1 MPLPNGTQ
9 LSLQGHSRPGDT
21 VQTKPKHAMIVRMS
35 AETLEAL
42 EDLSSN
48 PAMNFKFGDNPVS
61 PNTYGSAISNNKPQ
75 GIYIG
80 ETFFPMRPLKE
91 DSPHEIY
98 LRTSSAAKPNAPLKL
113 YANVMGKF
121 IVDRQLGE
129 KVTDKV
135 RQQTIEAKKQ
145 HSERQTIMLDA
156 PLIPAGGAKNLKRK
170 APGSGTVVKKTIQRD
185 TLRAPSASTVTARK
199 ISPIPQTAS
208 SKANADVRRR
218 LVHFLAVEPRETDLA
233 VARVC
238 GNNCDATARTNLLS
252 ILEEVAEQAQARKG
266 DKSPRKWSLKNRTWL
281 EVRPYEWE
289 IYKPT
294 ERTTIARAG
303 RVVLSAL
310 KIPESEPVWDHF
322 RFRNLPPPT
331 GVAPHPTH
339 GGKTITGP
347 PAGTPQ
353 PKPEPKRPAVSKD
366 LKQKV
371 KADSSRMK
379 GDIQM
384 KDESVKLPRVAAIK
398 REEASPSPS
407 SSTSTSSK
415 AASRRLPGSGYVAKK
430 SPQPS
435 PPVET
440 APREAVG
447 STDAR
452 PQRPLPR
459 PTLPAKPAPALPP
472 PPASQEKTPATAMSM
487 KMTKKTLP
495 PEDSDRERERH
506 RDKDRAPKD
515 RVVNGVKRKS
525 ATYDVEDAQD
535 EERLKVNSFK
545 KRKTEDGPSPAA
557 SSSSL
562 KARDLSLPKKPVEA
576 VSPVPPPL
584 KKIKKESSPLPP
596 PPPKKIKKESSPL
609 PPPRP
614 TLPTQPPPSNSPSK
628 TDQRA
633 KPNGV
638 SKARRKSPIYTSS
651 DEGEIPEPPRKSAQ
665 DPSTNTDRSKGKDG
679 RARPRSSYPLPPDR
693 PGLRSRY
700 QSKYGHYLDTYSQ
713 IFTQKRKIEAILNGE
728 SEAEGEIMDP
738 EELKRLSTEH
748 KHQKEE
754 LVSIQEKWM
763 NGSVSE

>member
-1 MPLPNGTQ
+1 MPLPNGTP

-21 VQTKPKHAMIVRMS
+21 IQTKPKRAMIVRMS

-48 PAMNFKFGDNPVS
+48 PVMNFEFGDS
-61 PNTYGSAISNNKPQ
+61 P

-91 DSPHEIY
+91 SSPHEIY
-98 LRTSSAAKPNAPLKL
+98 LRTSSATKPNAPLKL

-156 PLIPAGGAKNLKRK
+156 PLVSAAGTKNLKRK
-170 APGSGTVVKKTIQRD
+170 TPGSGTVVKKSAPRD
-185 TLRAPSASTVTARK
+185 TLRTPAASAPVARK

-218 LVHFLAVEPRETDLA
+218 LIHFLAVENRETDLT
-233 VARVC
+233 VTRVC
-238 GNNCDATARTNLLS
+238 GNNCDATARANLLS
-252 ILEEVAEQAQARKG
+252 ILEEVAEQAPARRG
-266 DKSPRKWSLKNRTWL
+266 DNSPRKWSLKNRTWL

-289 IYKPT
+289 TYKPS
-294 ERTTIARAG
+294 ERTTIARQG
-303 RVVLSAL
+303 RVVLSSL
-310 KIPESEPVWDHF
+310 RIPESDSVWDHF
-322 RFRNLPPPT
+322 RFRNVAPPT
-331 GVAPHPTH
+331 GAAPHPTH

-347 PAGTPQ
+347 PAGLLK
-353 PKPEPKRPAVSKD
+353 PKPEPKRPAISKD
-366 LKQKV
+366 LKQKA
-371 KADSSRMK
+371 KADSSRIK

-384 KDESVKLPRVAAIK
+384 KDESARPRGDIKMKDESAKLPRVVAIK

-435 PPVET
+435 PTVET
-440 APREAVG
+440 ASREAAGPADV
-447 STDAR
+447 R

-459 PTLPAKPAPALPP
+459 LPSKPVPLSLPP
-472 PPASQEKTPATAMSM
+472 LPSQEKTPTTSM
-487 KMTKKTLP
+487 PMKITKKLP

-506 RDKDRAPKD
+506 RDKDRPLKD
-515 RVVNGVKRKS
+515 RVITGVKRKN
-525 ATYDVEDAQD
+525 ATHDVGDAHD
-535 EERLKVNSFK
+535 GEGLKANSFK
-545 KRKTEDGPSPAA
+545 KRKTEEGPSPAA

-562 KARDLSLPKKPVEA
+562 KGRDLSLPKKPVEA
-576 VSPVPPPL
+576 ASPV
-584 KKIKKESSPLPP
+584 P
-596 PPPKKIKKESSPL
+596 PPPKKIKKEPSPL
-609 PPPRP
+609 PPPR
-614 TLPTQPPPSNSPSK
+614 TALPTQPPLPNSPSK
-628 TDQRA
+628 TDQRP
-633 KPNGV
+633 KLNGA

-665 DPSTNTDRSKGKDG
+665 DPSTNTDRSKGKEG

-693 PGLRSRY
+693 NGLRSRY
-700 QSKYGHYLDTYSQ
+700 QSKYGHYLGTYSQ
-713 IFTQKRKIEAILNGE
+713 IVAQKRKIEAILNGE

-738 EELKRLSTEH
+738 EELKRLSAEH
-748 KHQKEE
+748 KNQKEE
-754 LVSIQEKWM
+754 LEFIQEKWV
-763 NGSVSE
+763 NGFVSE

>member
-1 MPLPNGTQ
+1 MPLPSGTP

-42 EDLSSN
+42 EDLSSS
-48 PAMNFKFGDNPVS
+48 PVMNFEFGDS
-61 PNTYGSAISNNKPQ
+61 P

-91 DSPHEIY
+91 SSPHEIY

-156 PLIPAGGAKNLKRK
+156 PLIPAAGTKSLKRK
-170 APGSGTVVKKTIQRD
+170 TPGSGTVVKKSTQRD
-185 TLRAPSASTVTARK
+185 TLRTPAASTPVARK
-199 ISPIPQTAS
+199 ISPMPQTAS

-218 LVHFLAVEPRETDLA
+218 LIHFLAVENRETDLT
-233 VARVC
+233 VSRVC
-238 GNNCDATARTNLLS
+238 GRDCDATARANLLN
-252 ILEEVAEQAQARKG
+252 ILEEVAEQAPARKG
-266 DKSPRKWSLKNRTWL
+266 DKSPRKWGLKNRTWL

-289 IYKPT
+289 MYKPS
-294 ERTTIARAG
+294 ERTNIARQG
-303 RVVLSAL
+303 RVVLNSL
-310 KIPESEPVWDHF
+310 RIPESDSVWDHF
-322 RFRNLPPPT
+322 RFRNVAPPT
-331 GVAPHPTH
+331 GAAPHPTH

-347 PAGTPQ
+347 PAGLLK
-353 PKPEPKRPAVSKD
+353 PKPEPKRPAISKD
-366 LKQKV
+366 LKQKA
-371 KADSSRMK
+371 KADSSRIKGDIQMK
-379 GDIQM
+379 DESARPRGDIQM

-435 PPVET
+435 PTIET
-440 APREAVG
+440 ASREAAG
-447 STDAR
+447 SADAR

-459 PTLPAKPAPALPP
+459 IPSKPVPVPMPP
-472 PPASQEKTPATAMSM
+472 LASQEKTPTTSMPM
-487 KMTKKTLP
+487 KMTKKMLP

-506 RDKDRAPKD
+506 RDKDRPPKD
-515 RVVNGVKRKS
+515 RVIAGVKRKS
-525 ATYDVEDAQD
+525 ATHDVGDAQD
-535 EERLKVNSFK
+535 GVGLKANSFK
-545 KRKTEDGPSPAA
+545 KRRTEEGPLPAA

-562 KARDLSLPKKPVEA
+562 KGRDLSLPKKPVDA
-576 VSPVPPPL
+576 TSPVL
-584 KKIKKESSPLPP
+584 
-596 PPPKKIKKESSPL
+596 PPPKKIKKEPSPLPLPL
-609 PPPRP
+609 PPPRT
-614 TLPTQPPPSNSPSK
+614 TLPTQPLPQNSTSK
-628 TDQRA
+628 TDQRP
-633 KPNGV
+633 KLNGA

-651 DEGEIPEPPRKSAQ
+651 DEGEISEPPRKSAQ
-665 DPSTNTDRSKGKDG
+665 DPPTNTDRSKGKEG
-679 RARPRSSYPLPPDR
+679 RARPRASYPLPSDR
-693 PGLRSRY
+693 NGLRSRY
-700 QSKYGHYLDTYSQ
+700 QSKYGHYLGTYSQ
-713 IFTQKRKIEAILNGE
+713 IVAQKRKIEAILNGE

-748 KHQKEE
+748 KNQKEE
-754 LVSIQEKWM
+754 LEFIQEKWM

>member
-1 MPLPNGTQ
+1 MPLPSGTP

-48 PAMNFKFGDNPVS
+48 PLMNFEFGDTP
-61 PNTYGSAISNNKPQ
+61 

-80 ETFFPMRPLKE
+80 GTFFPMRPLKE
-91 DSPHEIY
+91 SSPHEIY

-156 PLIPAGGAKNLKRK
+156 PLISAAGTKNLKRK
-170 APGSGTVVKKTIQRD
+170 TPGSGTVVKKSAQRD
-185 TLRAPSASTVTARK
+185 TLHTPAASTPAARK
-199 ISPIPQTAS
+199 ISPIPQTVS
-208 SKANADVRRR
+208 SKANADIRRR
-218 LVHFLAVEPRETDLA
+218 LIHFLAVENRETDLT

-238 GNNCDATARTNLLS
+238 GSNCDASARANLLS
-252 ILEEVAEQAQARKG
+252 ILEEVAEQAPARKG
-266 DKSPRKWSLKNRTWL
+266 DKSPRKWGLKNRTWL

-289 IYKPT
+289 MYKPSD
-294 ERTTIARAG
+294 RTNIARQG
-303 RVVLSAL
+303 RVVLSSL
-310 KIPESEPVWDHF
+310 RIPESDSVWDHF
-322 RFRNLPPPT
+322 RFRNVAPPT
-331 GVAPHPTH
+331 GAPPHPTH

-347 PAGTPQ
+347 PAGLLK
-353 PKPEPKRPAVSKD
+353 PKPEPKRPAISKD
-366 LKQKV
+366 LKQKA
-371 KADSSRMK
+371 KADSSRIRGDIQMK
-379 GDIQM
+379 DESARPRGDIQM

-435 PPVET
+435 PTVES
-440 APREAVG
+440 ASRGAAGPADV
-447 STDAR
+447 R

-459 PTLPAKPAPALPP
+459 LPP
-472 PPASQEKTPATAMSM
+472 KPVPASLPPLPSQEKTSTTSMPM
-487 KMTKKTLP
+487 KMTKKMLP

-506 RDKDRAPKD
+506 RDKDRPQKD
-515 RVVNGVKRKS
+515 RVVAGGKRKN
-525 ATYDVEDAQD
+525 ATHDVGDAQD
-535 EERLKVNSFK
+535 GEGLKANSFK
-545 KRKTEDGPSPAA
+545 KRKTEDGPSSAA

-562 KARDLSLPKKPVEA
+562 KGRDLSLPKKPVEA
-576 VSPVPPPL
+576 TSPV
-584 KKIKKESSPLPP
+584 P

-609 PPPRP
+609 PPPR
-614 TLPTQPPPSNSPSK
+614 TALPTQPPPLNSPSK
-628 TDQRA
+628 TDQRP
-633 KPNGV
+633 KLNGA
-638 SKARRKSPIYTSS
+638 SKVRRKSPIYTSS
-651 DEGEIPEPPRKSAQ
+651 DEGEIPEPPQKSAQ
-665 DPSTNTDRSKGKDG
+665 DPSTNTDRAKGKEG
-679 RARPRSSYPLPPDR
+679 RARPRSSYPLPSDR
-693 PGLRSRY
+693 NGLRSRY
-700 QSKYGHYLDTYSQ
+700 QSKYGHYLGTYAQ
-713 IFTQKRKIEAILNGE
+713 ILAQKRKIEAILNGE

-738 EELKRLSTEH
+738 EELKRLSAEH
-748 KHQKEE
+748 KNQKEE
-754 LVSIQEKWM
+754 LESIQDKWM

>member
-1 MPLPNGTQ
+1 MPLPNGTP

-21 VQTKPKHAMIVRMS
+21 IQTKPKHAMIVRMS

-48 PAMNFKFGDNPVS
+48 PTMNFEFGDS
-61 PNTYGSAISNNKPQ
+61 P

-91 DSPHEIY
+91 SSPHEIY

-156 PLIPAGGAKNLKRK
+156 PLISAAGAKNLKRK
-170 APGSGTVVKKTIQRD
+170 TPGSGTVVKKGAQRD
-185 TLRAPSASTVTARK
+185 TLRTPAASTNVARK

-218 LVHFLAVEPRETDLA
+218 LIHFLAVETRETDLT

-238 GNNCDATARTNLLS
+238 GNNCDATARANLLG
-252 ILEEVAEQAQARKG
+252 ILEEVAEQTLARKG
-266 DKSPRKWSLKNRTWL
+266 DKSPRKWGLKNRTWL

-289 IYKPT
+289 TYKPS
-294 ERTTIARAG
+294 ERTNIARQG
-303 RVVLSAL
+303 RVVLSSL
-310 KIPESEPVWDHF
+310 KIPESDSVWDHF
-322 RFRNLPPPT
+322 RFRNVAPPT
-331 GVAPHPTH
+331 GAAPHPTH

-347 PAGTPQ
+347 PAGLSK
-353 PKPEPKRPAVSKD
+353 PKPEPKRPAISKE
-366 LKQKV
+366 LKQKA
-371 KADSSRMK
+371 KADSSRIK

-384 KDESVKLPRVAAIK
+384 KDESARPRSDMQMKDEFVKLPRVAAIK
-398 REEASPSPS
+398 REETSPSPS

-435 PPVET
+435 PTVET
-440 APREAVG
+440 VSREAAGPADV
-447 STDAR
+447 R

-459 PTLPAKPAPALPP
+459 PLPSKPVPASQP
-472 PPASQEKTPATAMSM
+472 PPASQEKTPATSMSM
-487 KMTKKTLP
+487 KMSKKMLP

-506 RDKDRAPKD
+506 RDKDRPPKD
-515 RVVNGVKRKS
+515 RVIAGVKRKN
-525 ATYDVEDAQD
+525 ATHDVEDTQD
-535 EERLKVNSFK
+535 GERLKVTSFK
-545 KRKTEDGPSPAA
+545 KRRTEEGPSPAA

-562 KARDLSLPKKPVEA
+562 KGRDLSLPKKPVEA
-576 VSPVPPPL
+576 ASPV
-584 KKIKKESSPLPP
+584 P
-596 PPPKKIKKESSPL
+596 PPPKKIKKEPSPLPLPL
-609 PPPRP
+609 PPPRT
-614 TLPTQPPPSNSPSK
+614 TLPTQLPPPNSPSK
-628 TDQRA
+628 TDQRP
-633 KPNGV
+633 KLNGA

-665 DPSTNTDRSKGKDG
+665 DPSTNTDRSKGKEG

-693 PGLRSRY
+693 NGLRSRY
-700 QSKYGHYLDTYSQ
+700 QSKYGHYLGTYSQ
-713 IFTQKRKIEAILNGE
+713 IVAQKRKIEAILNGE

-738 EELKRLSTEH
+738 EELKRLSAEH
-748 KHQKEE
+748 KNQKEE
-754 LVSIQEKWM
+754 LEFIQEKWM

>member
-1 MPLPNGTQ
+1 MPLPNGTL

-48 PAMNFKFGDNPVS
+48 PTMNFEFGDS
-61 PNTYGSAISNNKPQ
+61 P

-91 DSPHEIY
+91 SSPHEIY

-156 PLIPAGGAKNLKRK
+156 PLMSAAGAKNLKRK
-170 APGSGTVVKKTIQRD
+170 TPGSGTVVKKSAPRD
-185 TLRAPSASTVTARK
+185 TLRTPAASTPVARK

-218 LVHFLAVEPRETDLA
+218 LIHFLAVEARETDLA

-238 GNNCDATARTNLLS
+238 GNSCDATARGNLLRV
-252 ILEEVAEQAQARKG
+252 LEEVAEQTPARRG
-266 DKSPRKWSLKNRTWL
+266 DRSPRKWALKNRTWL

-289 IYKPT
+289 TYKPS
-294 ERTTIARAG
+294 ERTNIARRG
-303 RVVLSAL
+303 RVVLDAL
-310 KIPESEPVWDHF
+310 KIPESDSAWDHF
-322 RFRNLPPPT
+322 RFRNLAPPT
-331 GVAPHPTH
+331 GAAPHPTH

-347 PAGTPQ
+347 PAGISQ
-353 PKPEPKRPAVSKD
+353 PKPEPKRPAISKD
-366 LKQKV
+366 LKQKT
-371 KADSSRMK
+371 KADSSRIKGDIQMK
-379 GDIQM
+379 NESARPRGDIQM
-384 KDESVKLPRVAAIK
+384 KDETVKLSRVAAIK
-398 REEASPSPS
+398 HEEASPSPS

-435 PPVET
+435 PSVET
-440 APREAVG
+440 PSREAAGPADV
-447 STDAR
+447 R

-459 PTLPAKPAPALPP
+459 PSLPSKPVPVPQP
-472 PPASQEKTPATAMSM
+472 PPASQEKTPTIP
-487 KMTKKTLP
+487 KMTKKTHP

-506 RDKDRAPKD
+506 RDKDRPTKD
-515 RVVNGVKRKS
+515 RVITGVKRKN
-525 ATYDVEDAQD
+525 ATHDVEDTQD
-535 EERLKVNSFK
+535 GERHKANSFK
-545 KRKTEDGPSPAA
+545 KRKTEGDPSSTA

-576 VSPVPPPL
+576 ASPV
-584 KKIKKESSPLPP
+584 P
-596 PPPKKIKKESSPL
+596 PPPKKIKKEPSPL
-609 PPPRP
+609 PLPLLVPPPPPRS
-614 TLPTQPPPSNSPSK
+614 TLLTQPPPPSTSPSK
-628 TDQRA
+628 TDQRS
-633 KPNGV
+633 KLNGA

-651 DEGEIPEPPRKSAQ
+651 DEGEIPEPPRKSTQ
-665 DPSTNTDRSKGKDG
+665 DPSTNADRSKGKEG

-693 PGLRSRY
+693 NGLRSRY
-700 QSKYGHYLDTYSQ
+700 QSKYGNYLGTYSQ
-713 IFTQKRKIEAILNGE
+713 IVAQKRKIEAILNGE

-738 EELKRLSTEH
+738 EELKRLSAEH
-748 KHQKEE
+748 KNQKEE
-754 LVSIQEKWM
+754 LEFIQEKWM

>member
-1 MPLPNGTQ
+1 MPLPSGTP

-48 PAMNFKFGDNPVS
+48 PVMNFEFGDS
-61 PNTYGSAISNNKPQ
+61 P

-91 DSPHEIY
+91 STPHEIY

-156 PLIPAGGAKNLKRK
+156 PLMSAAGTKNLKRK
-170 APGSGTVVKKTIQRD
+170 APGSGTVVKKSAQRD
-185 TLRAPSASTVTARK
+185 TLRTPAASTPVARK
-199 ISPIPQTAS
+199 ISPIPQAAS
-208 SKANADVRRR
+208 SKANADIRRR
-218 LVHFLAVEPRETDLA
+218 LIHFLAVENRETDLA
-233 VARVC
+233 VSRVC
-238 GNNCDATARTNLLS
+238 GNNCDDTAKANLLS
-252 ILEEVAEQAQARKG
+252 ILEEVAEQILARKG
-266 DKSPRKWSLKNRTWL
+266 DSSPRKWALKNRTWL

-289 IYKPT
+289 MYKQS
-294 ERTTIARAG
+294 ERTNVARQG
-303 RVVLSAL
+303 RVALSSL
-310 KIPESEPVWDHF
+310 RIPESDSVWDHF
-322 RFRNLPPPT
+322 RFRNVAPPT
-331 GVAPHPTH
+331 GAAPHPTH

-347 PAGTPQ
+347 PAGLLK
-353 PKPEPKRPAVSKD
+353 PKPEPKRPAISKD

-379 GDIQM
+379 GDIQMKDESARQRGDIQM

-435 PPVET
+435 PAVET
-440 APREAVG
+440 ASREAAG
-447 STDAR
+447 SADVR

-459 PTLPAKPAPALPP
+459 LPSKPVPAPP
-472 PPASQEKTPATAMSM
+472 PPLPSQEKTPITSMPM
-487 KMTKKTLP
+487 KMTKKMLP
-495 PEDSDRERERH
+495 SEESDRERERHH

-515 RVVNGVKRKS
+515 RVTTGLKRKS
-525 ATYDVEDAQD
+525 ATHDVGDAQD
-535 EERLKVNSFK
+535 EEGFKANSFK
-545 KRKTEDGPSPAA
+545 KRKAEEGPSPAA
-557 SSSSL
+557 PSSSL
-562 KARDLSLPKKPVEA
+562 KGRDLSLPKKPVEA
-576 VSPVPPPL
+576 RSPV
-584 KKIKKESSPLPP
+584 P
-596 PPPKKIKKESSPL
+596 PPPKKIKKEHSPL
-609 PPPRP
+609 PVPPPR
-614 TLPTQPPPSNSPSK
+614 TALPTQPPPLNSPSK
-628 TDQRA
+628 TDQRP
-633 KPNGV
+633 KLNGP

-651 DEGEIPEPPRKSAQ
+651 DEGEIPEPPRKPTQ
-665 DPSTNTDRSKGKDG
+665 DPPTNTDRSKGKEG
-679 RARPRSSYPLPPDR
+679 RVHPRSSYPLPPER
-693 PGLRSRY
+693 NGLRSRY
-700 QSKYGHYLDTYSQ
+700 QSKYGHYLGTYSQ
-713 IFTQKRKIEAILNGE
+713 IVAQKRKIEAILNGE

-738 EELKRLSTEH
+738 EELKRLSAEH
-748 KHQKEE
+748 KNQKEE
-754 LVSIQEKWM
+754 LESIQEKWM

>member
-1 MPLPNGTQ
+1 MPLPSGTP

-48 PAMNFKFGDNPVS
+48 PVMNFEFGDS
-61 PNTYGSAISNNKPQ
+61 P

-91 DSPHEIY
+91 SSPHEIY

-121 IVDRQLGE
+121 IVDRQLDE

-156 PLIPAGGAKNLKRK
+156 PLISASSTKNLKRK
-170 APGSGTVVKKTIQRD
+170 TPGSGTVVKKIAQRD
-185 TLRAPSASTVTARK
+185 TLRTPAASTPVTRK

-208 SKANADVRRR
+208 SKANADIRRR
-218 LVHFLAVEPRETDLA
+218 LIHFLAVENRETDLT

-238 GNNCDATARTNLLS
+238 GNSCDATARANLLS
-252 ILEEVAEQAQARKG
+252 ILEEVAEQVQARRG

-289 IYKPT
+289 TYKPS
-294 ERTTIARAG
+294 ERTNIARQG
-303 RVVLSAL
+303 RVVLSSL
-310 KIPESEPVWDHF
+310 RIPESDSVWDHF
-322 RFRNLPPPT
+322 RFRNVAPPT
-331 GVAPHPTH
+331 GAAPHPTH

-347 PAGTPQ
+347 PAGLLK
-353 PKPEPKRPAVSKD
+353 PKPEPKRPAISKD
-366 LKQKV
+366 LKQKA
-371 KADSSRMK
+371 KADSSRTKGDIQMK
-379 GDIQM
+379 DESTRPRGDIQM

-398 REEASPSPS
+398 YEEASPSPS

-415 AASRRLPGSGYVAKK
+415 VASRRLPGSGYVAKK
-430 SPQPS
+430 SPPA
-435 PPVET
+435 VEM
-440 APREAVG
+440 ASREAAGPV
-447 STDAR
+447 DVR

-459 PTLPAKPAPALPP
+459 LPSKPVPAPLPP
-472 PPASQEKTPATAMSM
+472 LPSQEKTPATSMPM
-487 KMTKKTLP
+487 KMTKKMLP

-506 RDKDRAPKD
+506 RDKDRPPKD
-515 RVVNGVKRKS
+515 RVLAGVKRKN
-525 ATYDVEDAQD
+525 ATHDAGDAQD
-535 EERLKVNSFK
+535 EEGLKANSFK
-545 KRKTEDGPSPAA
+545 KRKTEESPPAA
-557 SSSSL
+557 PSSSL
-562 KARDLSLPKKPVEA
+562 KGRDLSLPKKPVEA
-576 VSPVPPPL
+576 GSP
-584 KKIKKESSPLPP
+584 IP
-596 PPPKKIKKESSPL
+596 PPPKKIKKEPSPL
-609 PPPRP
+609 PPPLPPPRT
-614 TLPTQPPPSNSPSK
+614 TLPTQPPPPNSPSK
-628 TDQRA
+628 IEQRP
-633 KPNGV
+633 KSNGA

-651 DEGEIPEPPRKSAQ
+651 DEGEIPEPPRKSVQ
-665 DPSTNTDRSKGKDG
+665 DPSTNTDRSKGKEG

-693 PGLRSRY
+693 NGLRSRY
-700 QSKYGHYLDTYSQ
+700 QSKYGHYLGTYSQ
-713 IFTQKRKIEAILNGE
+713 IVAQKRKIEAILNGE

-738 EELKRLSTEH
+738 EELKRLTAEH
-748 KHQKEE
+748 KNQKEE
-754 LVSIQEKWM
+754 LESIQEKWM

>member
-1 MPLPNGTQ
+1 MPLPSGTS

-21 VQTKPKHAMIVRMS
+21 IQTKPKHAMIVRMS

-42 EDLSSN
+42 EDLSSV
-48 PAMNFKFGDNPVS
+48 PAMNFEFGDEP
-61 PNTYGSAISNNKPQ
+61 

-91 DSPHEIY
+91 SSPHEIY
-98 LRTSSAAKPNAPLKL
+98 LRTSSVAKPNAPLKL

-156 PLIPAGGAKNLKRK
+156 PLLPAGGAKNLKRK

-218 LVHFLAVEPRETDLA
+218 LIHFLAVEPRETDLA

-238 GNNCDATARTNLLS
+238 GNNCDATARANLLS
-252 ILEEVAEQAQARKG
+252 ILEEVAEQILARKG
-266 DKSPRKWSLKNRTWL
+266 DKSPRKWSLKNRTWV

-289 IYKPT
+289 MYKPT
-294 ERTTIARAG
+294 ERTNIARQG

-322 RFRNLPPPT
+322 RFRNLAPPT
-331 GVAPHPTH
+331 GAAPHPTH

-347 PAGTPQ
+347 PVGAPQ

-366 LKQKV
+366 LKQKA
-371 KADSSRMK
+371 KADSSRIK

-415 AASRRLPGSGYVAKK
+415 AASRRVPGSGYVAKK

-435 PPVET
+435 PTVEV
-440 APREAVG
+440 APREAVVP
-447 STDAR
+447 AEPR

-459 PTLPAKPAPALPP
+459 PLPAKPAPALPP
-472 PPASQEKTPATAMSM
+472 PRASQEKTPATAMSM

-495 PEDSDRERERH
+495 PEDSDRERERP
-506 RDKDRAPKD
+506 RDKDRPPKD
-515 RVVNGVKRKS
+515 RVVAGVKRKS
-525 ATYDVEDAQD
+525 ATHDVEDTQD

-545 KRKTEDGPSPAA
+545 KRKTEDGPSPVA

-562 KARDLSLPKKPVEA
+562 KVRDLSLPKKPVER
-576 VSPVPPPL
+576 VSPVPPPPPPTKKQVERVSPIPPL
-584 KKIKKESSPLPP
+584 PPKIKKESSPFP
-596 PPPKKIKKESSPL
+596 PPPKKIKKEPSPL
-609 PPPRP
+609 PPSRP
-614 TLPTQPPPSNSPSK
+614 TLPTQAPPSNSPSK
-628 TDQRA
+628 VDQRT
-633 KPNGV
+633 KLNGV

-651 DEGEIPEPPRKSAQ
+651 DEGEIPEPPLKSAQ

-693 PGLRSRY
+693 NGLRSRY

-738 EELKRLSTEH
+738 EELKRLSAEH
-748 KHQKEE
+748 KIQKEE
-754 LVSIQEKWM
+754 LEIIQEKWM